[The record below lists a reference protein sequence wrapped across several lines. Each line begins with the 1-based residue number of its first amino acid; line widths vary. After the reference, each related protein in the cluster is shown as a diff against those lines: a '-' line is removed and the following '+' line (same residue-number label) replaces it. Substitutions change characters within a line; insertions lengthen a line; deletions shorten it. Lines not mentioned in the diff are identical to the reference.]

1 MKGNGE
7 ISQMKLYA
15 VLDTK
20 GDGRLVGV
28 WDSKKIANKLIK
40 RFPAYYKLHI
50 VELNKINRNILRWAD
65 NQEQKRFLENMI
77 ENYSTP
83 G

>member
-1 MKGNGE
+1 MKCLTIKLRKVGYP
-7 ISQMKLYA
+7 MKLYA

-28 WDSKKIANKLIK
+28 WNTRQTANKLVK

-50 VELNKINRNILRWAD
+50 VELNRLNKNVLRWTD
-65 NQEQKRFLENMI
+65 SEEQIQFLKELK
-77 ENYSTP
+77 
-83 G
+83 